1 MTIERKVGMG
11 IAGQPSGSTDVA
23 EVFSTDFY
31 DGSSSSQT
39 INNGIDLA
47 GEGGMVWQ
55 KLRVHPTPPDGQDH
69 YLRDTVRGGGH
80 RLYSNKT
87 NAESGDDGGM
97 SPNSNGFSIGSG
109 TAGSLNGAK
118 YVSWTFRKKKK
129 FFDIVTYTGN
139 GVAGRE
145 IPHGLGGPVGM
156 MTIKQRNGTTG
167 WATWHKG
174 ANSGNAYLELN
185 EPDAQN
191 TNGKFF
197 WGNNTSYIAPTS
209 TEFTVATDT
218 VVNDNGQTYVAYLF
232 ADNSSEDAEDQMI
245 KCGSYTGNGSA
256 TGPVVNLGWEPQF
269 VLVKCSSNAAS
280 WMMMDTM
287 RGMPTGG
294 NTNTIRAESANS
306 ELTGDPFCEVTS
318 TGFRPVG
325 GDGRT
330 NANNYT
336 YIYMAIRAPMMKKP
350 EAATDVFKVDNG
362 NGSDVP
368 AFNSGFP
375 VDMAFWS
382 GTGGGDTKISSRL
395 TGGQYL
401 ETNSSGLK
409 QADSSYAF
417 DYQSGWYSS
426 ALAATNYAWMWKR
439 AKGYMDC
446 VAYSGDRSSGSRTVA
461 HSLGVVPEMIW
472 VKATSL
478 AQNWSVY
485 TAATGGTKYGWLNA
499 NNVFGTSAGYF
510 NNTNPTDSVFT
521 VGNDSAT
528 NATGYP
534 YIAYLFATL
543 DGISKCGSYTGN
555 GSYQTIPCG
564 FSAGSR
570 FILIRRTDAAGSDW
584 YVWDSVRG
592 ISAGN
597 DPHLSLNTNAAQV
610 TNDDSIDPANS
621 GFIVNQVSAT
631 NINVSSGTYIF
642 YAIA

>member
-269 VLVKCSSNAAS
+269 LITKVVNSNNWNMWDS
-280 WMMMDTM
+280 M
-287 RGMPTGG
+287 RGITAGSDDARLYP
-294 NTNTIRAESANS
+294 NLTNAEDKS
-306 ELTGDPFCEVTS
+306 EKLQLTS
-318 TGFRPVG
+318 TGFQIKSSSISINTSGVE
-325 GDGRT
+325 T
-330 NANNYT
+330 
-336 YIYMAIRAPMMKKP
+336 IYMAIRAPMMVEP
-350 EAATDVFKVDNG
+350 EAATDVFAVDNG

-375 VDMAFWS
+375 VDMTFWTN
-382 GTGGGDTKISSRL
+382 TGGDNRKIASRL
-395 TGGQYL
+395 TGGRYL
-401 ETNSSGLK
+401 EIDGTGAE

-417 DYQSGWYSS
+417 DYQSGWYSA
-426 ALAATNYAWMWKR
+426 ALASTNYSWMWKR
-439 AKGYMDC
+439 AKGFFDV
-446 VAYSGDRSSGSRTVA
+446 VAYSGTGSARTQA
-461 HSLGVVPEMIW
+461 HSLGVVPEMMW
-472 VKATSL
+472 VKCTNS
-478 AQNWSVY
+478 NGTEWGVY
-485 TAATGGTKYGWLNA
+485 HTAMGNTKFMFLHSTQAASTHPLWND
-499 NNVFGTSAGYF
+499 
-510 NNTNPTDSVFT
+510 TNPTDSVFSLGSVAET
-521 VGNDSAT
+521 NGNNKT
-528 NATGYP
+528 

-543 DGISKCGSYTGN
+543 AGISKVGTFVSGGSGVTVN
-555 GSYQTIPCG
+555 VDCG
-564 FSAGSR
+564 FSNGAR
-570 FILIRRTDAAGSDW
+570 FVLIKALTTDSW
-584 YVWDSVRG
+584 YFWDTARG
-592 ISAGN
+592 IVSGN
-597 DPHLSLNTNAAQV
+597 DSRLSLDNTNAAV
-610 TNDDSIDPANS
+610 TNQDNIDPYSAGFTMTGSLIGNS
-621 GFIVNQVSAT
+621 GNTF
-631 NINVSSGTYIF
+631 IF